1 MLHYK
6 YDQEWWPLPEWAG
19 FFLSLGEAL
28 AKINAEDNKYVM
40 AIAVP
45 TRAYAAAFI
54 GSGFAISNLLNRSYE
69 DAEYIDLIHSLP
81 EGTSVKFFDN
91 GKVKKAIKKN
101 IQSYNGVALVGIQI
115 EGGTTQYIRPEN
127 VHKIQVADKNYEHLP
142 NRQTGRNVVPP
153 SELLNALFP
162 DKAHDYVYKTK
173 IEGIIVGSK
182 NALQQES
189 ILPLATL
196 SESKKQHSPGN
207 LNDLFRVEGFTL
219 NNTGHRFAVHASANN
234 DISMM
239 PVENQNP
246 VAIFDGALGFVKWKE
261 LFRKNNWIVILDR
274 TDPNFSDAV
283 GQINSEYT
291 FRLENPITPSLPLPL
306 SGMEMMFFRRKS

>member
-1 MLHYK
+1 
-6 YDQEWWPLPEWAG
+6 
-19 FFLSLGEAL
+19 LSLGETL
-28 AKINAEDNKYVM
+28 SNVNAEDNKYVM

-45 TRAYAAAFI
+45 SRSYAAAFI
-54 GSGFAISNLLNRSYE
+54 CSAFAISNLLNRSYE

-101 IQSYNGVALVGIQI
+101 IQPYDGLLLVGIQI

-127 VHKIQVADKNYEHLP
+127 VHKIQIADKNYEHLP
-142 NRQTGRNVVPP
+142 NRQAGRTVVPP

-162 DKAHDYVYKTK
+162 DRANDYVYKTK

-182 NALQQES
+182 NALQQECA
-189 ILPLATL
+189 LPLAVL
-196 SESKKQHSPGN
+196 SNSKKQQFQGN

-219 NNTGHRFAVHASANN
+219 SNTGHRFAVHASGNN

-239 PVENQNP
+239 SLENLAPNP

-261 LFRKNNWIVILDR
+261 IFRNNNWIVILDR
-274 TDPNFSDAV
+274 TDANFSDAV
-283 GQINSEYT
+283 SQINAEYT
-291 FRLENPITPSLPLPL
+291 SRSERAISTSFPLPL
-306 SGMEMMFFRRKS
+306 SGIEMMYFRRNS